1 MLAAWAGVLYA
12 GGPGGAGEATA
23 AWPATA
29 PRSVTASG
37 PARRGYDRRAV
48 LRSPACGAR
57 GGCERAGLGLE
68 SGPAGRG
75 AGLAQSLL
83 QRVAAGDRSAVRECI
98 DRFGGLVWS
107 LARRGG
113 FEEAEAEDAVQEIFV
128 ELWRFADRYD
138 PAVASEA
145 AFVAMITRRRLIDR
159 RRRLSR
165 RPDQQPLPEAPPG
178 EEDAG
183 FAGAQ
188 VSEEAERA
196 ARAMEQ
202 LAPDQQRVLRLS
214 IMHGLSHE
222 KIATALNMPL
232 GTVKTHAR
240 RGLSRVR
247 EMLGVAPRVAGE
259 VKP

>member
-1 MLAAWAGVLYA
+1 MQ
-12 GGPGGAGEATA
+12 
-23 AWPATA
+23 
-29 PRSVTASG
+29 
-37 PARRGYDRRAV
+37 
-48 LRSPACGAR
+48 
-57 GGCERAGLGLE
+57 
-68 SGPAGRG
+68 
-75 AGLAQSLL
+75 QSLL
-83 QRVAAGDRSAVRECI
+83 QRVAAGDRAAVRECI

-113 FEEAEAEDAVQEIFV
+113 FSDAEAEDAVQEIFV

-145 AFVAMITRRRLIDR
+145 AFVAMISRRRLIDR

-165 RPDQQPLPEAPPG
+165 RPDQQALPESGPG
-178 EEDAG
+178 AADAG
-183 FAGAQ
+183 FEGAQ
-188 VSEEAERA
+188 TSEEARRA

-247 EMLGVAPRVAGE
+247 EMLGAVARPAGGTN
-259 VKP
+259 P

>member
-1 MLAAWAGVLYA
+1 MRTGALQFAGAFTGEARACCSGFGDDL
-12 GGPGGAGEATA
+12 GPWPGGTDEPPDGYH
-23 AWPATA
+23 
-29 PRSVTASG
+29 
-37 PARRGYDRRAV
+37 RRDGDGGF
-48 LRSPACGAR
+48 ACGAR
-57 GGCERAGLGLE
+57 GEQQWAGPVDRSRAEFEPGLT
-68 SGPAGRG
+68 
-75 AGLAQSLL
+75 QSLL
-83 QRVAAGDRSAVRECI
+83 QRVAAGDRAAVRECI

-113 FEEAEAEDAVQEIFV
+113 FGDAEAEDAVQEIFV
-128 ELWRFADRYD
+128 ELWRFAERYD

-145 AFVAMITRRRLIDR
+145 AFVAMIARRRLIDR

-165 RPDQQPLPEAPPG
+165 RPDQQPLPEATPG
-178 EEDAG
+178 AVDGGYE
-183 FAGAQ
+183 GAQ
-188 VSEEAERA
+188 TSEEARRA

-247 EMLGVAPRVAGE
+247 EMLSAASGAVGGATP
-259 VKP
+259 